1 MEHEAVWARVSERVL
16 AEGGRRERGAEGER
30 GGGEGARWS
39 SEASFARRWHNH
51 VCPSVNKEELT
62 EEEDQLIMELVQQ
75 MGTKWAKI
83 AQMLPGR
90 TDNAIKNHWNSRMRR
105 ILRQQLKDEGGDS
118 SALKRTAQV
127 PVRKRGSA
135 TSTAEIAN
143 AAATAAAVNAVA
155 AAAVARRGVAPLK
168 AFAPG
173 GRPSP
178 NHPSPIGFTLGNRS
192 SSTGSIVKRPPR
204 GKPNLAVVASAISV
218 TSAGARATHT
228 GPRHLALASP
238 SPPSP
243 PSPRPAAFAPPSLS
257 LPPPHPRPHS
267 HPHSHRCPHS
277 HSYPHPHSHPYPRP
291 HISALPCAG
300 VLAASPLM
308 QHHSTISTQ
317 QQQAVY
323 SPASSVLQ
331 RPPTYCPSRKS
342 TSAPPRRAHVPS
354 AQGEGGTQQQ
364 PTTLTQQQLTQQAGL
379 PGALPA
385 LLAQQMQM
393 LQQLPTQQQLNK
405 QAETNATQQQQQMQM
420 QMQMQMQ
427 HQQMQMQQQVQM
439 QEQMQEQVQMQM
451 GMLSLPVKEEAAQK
465 GTPLTTPEID
475 KPSEVTCAPPPPRTI
490 TPPAPLSP
498 FRYPVY
504 PSSPHATARA
514 PTPPPL
520 ARTGG

>member
-1 MEHEAVWARVSERVL
+1 MAEVEHEAVWARVSERVL

-155 AAAVARRGVAPLK
+155 AAAVARRGIAPLK

-218 TSAGARATHT
+218 TSAGARGLRTQGHATW
-228 GPRHLALASP
+228 PSP
-238 SPPSP
+238 PPPPPSP

-267 HPHSHRCPHS
+267 HLHPHRRPHS

-291 HISALPCAG
+291 HISALPC
-300 VLAASPLM
+300 VQVFWRHHLSCSTTRRYQPSSSRPL
-308 QHHSTISTQ
+308 QSCRG
-317 QQQAVY
+317 
-323 SPASSVLQ
+323 
-331 RPPTYCPSRKS
+331 RPLTARRVRAP
-342 TSAPPRRAHVPS
+342 PPRRAVPTCRRHRARGARS
-354 AQGEGGTQQQ
+354 SSQRRSRSNSSPSRPGYLVRYLRYSHSRCRCCSSYQ
-364 PTTLTQQQLTQQAGL
+364 PSSSSTNRLRPTLHSSSSKCKCKCKCKCSTSKCKCSSRCRCRSKCRSRCRCRWACLACQSRRR
-379 PGALPA
+379 PPRRA
-385 LLAQQMQM
+385 LL
-393 LQQLPTQQQLNK
+393 
-405 QAETNATQQQQQMQM
+405 
-420 QMQMQMQ
+420 
-427 HQQMQMQQQVQM
+427 
-439 QEQMQEQVQMQM
+439 
-451 GMLSLPVKEEAAQK
+451 
-465 GTPLTTPEID
+465 
-475 KPSEVTCAPPPPRTI
+475 
-490 TPPAPLSP
+490 
-498 FRYPVY
+498 
-504 PSSPHATARA
+504 
-514 PTPPPL
+514 
-520 ARTGG
+520 